1 MKNKRGILAVIG
13 AGLSIF
19 WPGSLAFGFP
29 GVMAPYWQE
38 TFQVGSAATGNIMF
52 FILAAVGTFMYLAGR
67 LQERVGARIMI
78 SLGIFICGLNLLIS
92 AYAVNIWMIYLWAF
106 INGFASC
113 LVYVPA
119 LTTVQ
124 RWFPAKR
131 GLVTGIVNLCFGLS
145 AAIMSPVFYRM
156 LESMGY
162 YTMNVTLAVAFI
174 VFGLIAASFT
184 EMPERLRPP
193 VVIIP
198 EQTTSRTSSEGTL
211 PPPSLTVKESLRTK
225 NFWLLWFTWTMQ
237 GSAGIAMVSL
247 AVIFGMDKGLT
258 PAMAVLI
265 LTAFNF
271 ASGLSRLLSGYLS
284 DYTGRTGIMSITFL
298 AAGVSYFILPGIN
311 ELIFLLILAGI
322 IGFAFGTLF
331 AVSAPLVSDCF
342 GLKHF
347 GAIFGLVFT
356 AYGFVSGILGPSLS
370 GYILDITAGNFTIV
384 FYYLGVFCMASAML
398 IRFLKPELTVKENAL
413 EGAKA

>member
-1 MKNKRGILAVIG
+1 MHNKRGILAVTG
-13 AGLSIF
+13 AALSVF

-92 AYAVNIWMIYLWAF
+92 AYAVSIWLIYLWAF

-113 LVYVPA
+113 FVYVPA

-174 VFGLIAASFT
+174 FFGLIAASFT

-193 VVIIP
+193 VVIISEP
-198 EQTTSRTSSEGTL
+198 TSPQTSAEGAL
-211 PPPSLTVKESLRTK
+211 PSPSLTVKESLRTK

-237 GSAGIAMVSL
+237 GSAGIALVSL
-247 AVIFGMDKGLT
+247 AVIFGLDKGLT
-258 PAMAVLI
+258 PVMAVLI
-265 LTAFNF
+265 LTSFNF
-271 ASGLSRLLSGYLS
+271 TSGLSRLLSGYLS

-298 AAGVSYFILPGIN
+298 AAGASYFILTITN
-311 ELIFLLILAGI
+311 ELIILLILAGI

-370 GYILDITAGNFTIV
+370 GYILDVTAGNFTIV
-384 FYYLGVFCMASAML
+384 FSYLGFFCMASAVL
-398 IRFLKPELTVKENAL
+398 IRFLKPQLTVAQAAIKTET
-413 EGAKA
+413 